1 MSRWPSRPSRLSVR
15 VSVML
20 PVVLSAL
27 TGCSPATLEP
37 QPVSALTAAQAAGYP
52 STPVAAAT
60 SASPVAT
67 PSRSVVATP
76 TTRRTA
82 AAHPLAGKVIVLDP
96 GHNGRNGAHPEV
108 ISKLVDIGNGRKTC
122 DTTGTQTNAGYAEHA
137 FTWDLTNR
145 LAAVLRA
152 RGATVILTRRS
163 DAGVGPCITERAAIG
178 NRNHADVAL
187 SVHADGGPATGHGFH
202 VIAPARVGGN
212 APIVAPSRR
221 LADQVRAAMRR
232 AGEPY
237 ATYTG
242 GRTGL
247 TVRSDLGGLNLSRVP
262 KVFVECA
269 NMRHRTDAAHLSS
282 VAWRQRIALA
292 LADALTAHLLAE
304 AGR

>member
-1 MSRWPSRPSRLSVR
+1 MSRWSRRLSAV
-15 VSVML
+15 
-20 PVVLSAL
+20 VVLTMAGCSAPAAPEPISAL
-27 TGCSPATLEP
+27 SSASYPSAPTSSTVLTTPGSPASP
-37 QPVSALTAAQAAGYP
+37 RA
-52 STPVAAAT
+52 VAAK
-60 SASPVAT
+60 
-67 PSRSVVATP
+67 
-76 TTRRTA
+76 
-82 AAHPLAGKVIVLDP
+82 PLAGRVIVLDP

-108 ISKLVDIGNGRKTC
+108 ISKLVDIGNGRKAC

-137 FTWDLTNR
+137 FTWDLSNR

-152 RGATVILTRRS
+152 RGATVILTRRH
-163 DAGVGPCITERAAIG
+163 DTGVGPCITERAAIG

-187 SVHADGGPATGHGFH
+187 SVHADGGPASGHGFH

-247 TVRSDLGGLNLSRVP
+247 TVRRDLGGLNLSRVP

-269 NMRHRTDAAHLSS
+269 NMRHRGDAAHLSS
-282 VAWRQRIALA
+282 STWRQRIAVA
-292 LADALTAHLLAE
+292 LADAVTAHLQAE
-304 AGR
+304 ARR

>member
-1 MSRWPSRPSRLSVR
+1 MSRWSRRLSAV
-15 VSVML
+15 
-20 PVVLSAL
+20 VVLTMAGCSAPAAPEPISAL
-27 TGCSPATLEP
+27 SSASYPSAPTSSTVLTTPGSPASP
-37 QPVSALTAAQAAGYP
+37 RA
-52 STPVAAAT
+52 VAAK
-60 SASPVAT
+60 
-67 PSRSVVATP
+67 
-76 TTRRTA
+76 
-82 AAHPLAGKVIVLDP
+82 PLAGRVIVLDP

-108 ISKLVDIGNGRKTC
+108 ISKLVDIGNGRKAC

-137 FTWDLTNR
+137 FTWDLSNR

-152 RGATVILTRRS
+152 RGATVILTRRH

-187 SVHADGGPATGHGFH
+187 SVHADGGPASGHGFH

-212 APIVAPSRR
+212 ASIVAPSRR

-247 TVRSDLGGLNLSRVP
+247 TVRRDLGGLNLSRVP

-269 NMRHRTDAAHLSS
+269 NMRHRGDAAHLSS
-282 VAWRQRIALA
+282 STWRQRIAVA
-292 LADALTAHLLAE
+292 LADAVTAHLQAE
-304 AGR
+304 ARR